1 MSLKTK
7 HSNNRKYNNS
17 NNNNNNKLYFIRK
30 TEKFS
35 NNTSP

>member
-17 NNNNNNKLYFIRK
+17 NNNNNKLYFIRK